1 MGWIELI
8 HGYGLFTGI
17 GFCPAVTDRRK
28 CELWKSGPTS
38 DALLFSLSAFLLVNP
53 LFYRVF
59 IYALGS
65 SFCVEFSL
73 RNCKIFGT
81 MWPVTA
87 VYALIRTLTY
97 KKYRCGQVKKSQMAD
112 RSKGSL
118 YTMEMYSGIQE

>member
-1 MGWIELI
+1 
-8 HGYGLFTGI
+8 
-17 GFCPAVTDRRK
+17 
-28 CELWKSGPTS
+28 
-38 DALLFSLSAFLLVNP
+38 VNP

-59 IYALGS
+59 IYALAS

-73 RNCKIFGT
+73 RNCTIFGT

-87 VYALIRTLTY
+87 VYALIRALTY